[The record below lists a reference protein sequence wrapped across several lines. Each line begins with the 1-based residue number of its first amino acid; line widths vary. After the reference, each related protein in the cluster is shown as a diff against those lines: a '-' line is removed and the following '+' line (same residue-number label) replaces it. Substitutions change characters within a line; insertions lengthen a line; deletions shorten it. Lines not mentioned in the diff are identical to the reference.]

1 MTATAPEDLFA
12 AVDLARAPADG
23 PAAFGGDLDPGTLL
37 DAYRHGLF
45 PLPAADDYTSAFNEA
60 RHEEA
65 VHAGAI
71 TLLPGSD
78 HHADPYALAWWSPDP
93 RPVLAPD
100 GVRLGRK
107 LSRMLRN
114 RLEWWT
120 TADTAFEEVLAACA
134 EGRQPPWLTADLR
147 EALLGLHR
155 LGAAH
160 SVEVWEDGELI
171 GGVFGIAAGPALSLD
186 SMFHRR
192 PDAGRVAVADL
203 AARFDAA
210 GGRLLDAQWDSPHV
224 RSLGAVPQSRA
235 RYLAALAEGGELERP
250 LDTAR
255 LPAARLAPEKPRP
268 PFPPGRG
275 RGATAGH
282 GHGHGNG
289 HGHRHPYRNARGGGP
304 DGGPDG

>member
-1 MTATAPEDLFA
+1 MTAAAPEEVFA
-12 AVDLARAPADG
+12 AVDVARAPADG
-23 PAAFGGDLDPGTLL
+23 PAAFGGDLAPGTLL
-37 DAYRHGLF
+37 AAYRHGLF
-45 PLPAADDYTSAFNEA
+45 PLPAADDYASAFNEA

-65 VHAGAI
+65 VLAGRI
-71 TLLPGSD
+71 TLLPGSGSGSGSGSGTGTGTD
-78 HHADPYALAWWSPDP
+78 DADPYALAWWSPDP
-93 RPVLAPD
+93 RPVLAAD

-147 EALLGLHR
+147 EALVGLHR

-160 SVEVWEDGELI
+160 SAEVWEGGELV
-171 GGVFGIAAGPALSLD
+171 GGVFGVAAGPVLSLD

-192 PDAGRVAVADL
+192 PDAARVAVADL

-224 RSLGAVPQSRA
+224 RSLGATPQPRA
-235 RYLAALAEGGELERP
+235 RYLAALTDGAGGAAEPVRP

-268 PFPPGRG
+268 PFPPG
-275 RGATAGH
+275 H
-282 GHGHGNG
+282 GHGHG
-289 HGHRHPYRNARGGGP
+289 HGHRHPYRNARG
-304 DGGPDG
+304 D